1 MVGWVSLDLLLRG
14 LFAKR
19 QVIFLIR
26 VALLYRSNLAEA
38 REREFEFFLGFFK
51 ATALVKQGCLLL
63 RL

>member
-1 MVGWVSLDLLLRG
+1 MVGWVGLDFLLRG

-19 QVIFLIR
+19 QVIFLIG
-26 VALLYRSNLAEA
+26 VALLYRSDLLEA

-51 ATALVKQGCLLL
+51 ATALVKQSCLLL